1 MCSCLVSVYSF
12 LTIYCWLVK
21 TDISAKIGNDIVT
34 DPPGD
39 YIMGKII
46 SPEAASLES
55 AIREKREAHAQID
68 L

>member
-1 MCSCLVSVYSF
+1 M
-12 LTIYCWLVK
+12 K